1 MIAHATPSRVRLTP
15 EQQAKFLSILPLI
28 VRQARVASRG
38 KDPES
43 REEFTAEVV
52 ANALVGFARLVQL
65 GRESLAFGTPLGVY
79 AIRQTKAGRR
89 VGTKSN
95 ANDVGSPYAQV
106 AKGICVKRLD
116 HRDKETGEWRE
127 ILIEDRRAGP
137 AETAAAR
144 IDFSEWLGILPARQR
159 RIAKLLATG
168 ESTGAVAKRFK
179 VSSGRISQLRREL
192 KTSWE
197 TFQGEAPAQLAVA

>member
-1 MIAHATPSRVRLTP
+1 M
-15 EQQAKFLSILPLI
+15 LPLI

-38 KDPES
+38 KDAEG

-65 GRESLAFGTPLGVY
+65 GRESLAYGTPLGTYGV
-79 AIRQTKAGRR
+79 RQARAGRK

-106 AKGICVKRLD
+106 AKGICVRRLD

-144 IDFSEWLGILPARQR
+144 IDFGSWMAALPR
-159 RIAKLLATG
+159 RLRAIASTLAMG
-168 ESTGAVAKRFK
+168 ESTTSAAQQFAITPGR
-179 VSSGRISQLRREL
+179 VSQIRGEL
-192 KTSWE
+192 KRSWQE
-197 TFQGEAPAQLAVA
+197 FQGEADGPAAVA

>member
-1 MIAHATPSRVRLTP
+1 MIAHVTPPRVRLTR

-28 VRQARVASRG
+28 VRQARLASRG

-65 GRESLAFGTPLGVY
+65 GRESLAYGTPLGVY
-79 AIRQTKAGRR
+79 AVRQARGGRR

-95 ANDVGSPYAQV
+95 SNDVGSPYAQV
-106 AKGICVKRLD
+106 VKGICVRRLD
-116 HRDKETGEWRE
+116 HRDKETGECRE

-144 IDFSEWLGILPARQR
+144 IDFGSWMAALPR
-159 RIAKLLATG
+159 RLRMIASTLAMG
-168 ESTGAVAKRFK
+168 ESTTSVARQFGITPGR
-179 VSSGRISQLRREL
+179 VSQIRSELRS
-192 KTSWE
+192 SWQE
-197 TFQGEAPAQLAVA
+197 FQGEVEVPAAAA

>member
-1 MIAHATPSRVRLTP
+1 MIAHATPSRVRLTR
-15 EQQAKFLSILPLI
+15 EQQSQFLKMLPLI
-28 VRQARVASRG
+28 VRQARLAFRA

-43 REEFTAEVV
+43 RDELTAEVV
-52 ANALVGFARLVQL
+52 ANALVCFTRLAEL
-65 GRESLAFGTPLGVY
+65 GRESSAFGTPLGMY
-79 AIRQTKAGRR
+79 AVRQARAGRR

-106 AKGICVKRLD
+106 AKGIRVRRLD

-144 IDFSEWLGILPARQR
+144 IDVQDWFEQLKPRDR
-159 RIAKLLATG
+159 
-168 ESTGAVAKRFK
+168 AVASFLAVGNGTKETARKFC
-179 VSSGRISQLRREL
+179 VSPGRISQKRREFHEA
-192 KTSWE
+192 WRR
-197 TFQGEAPAQLAVA
+197 FQGEAEAAAAVA